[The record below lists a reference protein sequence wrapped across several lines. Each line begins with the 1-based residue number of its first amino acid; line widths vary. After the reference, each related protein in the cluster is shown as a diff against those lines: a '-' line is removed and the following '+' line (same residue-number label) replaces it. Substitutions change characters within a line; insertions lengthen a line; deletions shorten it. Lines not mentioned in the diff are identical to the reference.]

1 MTNAIETIN
10 AVDLDTGAQLLAE
23 YVNADTPAMLW
34 GPPGVGKSDAVKEA
48 ADARKIGFID
58 LRVATLEA
66 VDLRG
71 LPHVENNIAKWSIPD
86 FFPREDRDGKEGI
99 FFLDEI
105 NQNRDTF
112 AACYQLVLN
121 RCVGPHK
128 LLPGWRIVAAG
139 NRQGDRANAIKMPTA
154 LNNRLA
160 HIDIAPDVDA
170 WCKWAVRT
178 SQSPLLI
185 ALIRWRPE
193 LLHIMPGAEVTV
205 TGVAKPIRFPE
216 DARAFPTPRQWV
228 EASKH
233 FAAPGH
239 LRPRLVAGLLGEA
252 IAMEAEGFIRTFLDL
267 PKMADIMAEP
277 DRAKVPSGP
286 SALFAV
292 SNGIAASAKPAT
304 IAPIMEYSKRL
315 PKEFDFMT
323 GKAIGDMVPMLKE
336 TAPYVAW
343 AQRHVESI

>member
-1 MTNAIETIN
+1 MTNVANKTT
-10 AVDLDTGAQLLAE
+10 VDLDLGAELLSAYIDE
-23 YVNADTPAMLW
+23 NTPAMLW
-34 GPPGVGKSDAVKEA
+34 GAPGIGKSEVVKQEA
-48 ADARKIGFID
+48 DKRGFGFID
-58 LRVATLEA
+58 VRVATLES

-71 LPHVENNIAKWSIPD
+71 LPHVENNVAKWSIPD
-86 FFPREDRDGKEGI
+86 FFPRSGRDPDQGI

-112 AACYQLVLN
+112 PACYQLILN
-121 RCVGPHK
+121 REVGPHK

-160 HIDIAPDVDA
+160 HIDLVHDVDA
-170 WCKWAVRT
+170 WCKWAVAN

-185 ALIRWRPE
+185 AFMRWRPE
-193 LLHIMPGAEVTV
+193 LLHIMPGDSVQVKGAPN
-205 TGVAKPIRFPE
+205 PIVFAE

-233 FAAPGH
+233 FSAPGH
-239 LRPRLVAGLLGEA
+239 LRPRLVAGLVGESVA
-252 IAMEAEGFIRTFLDL
+252 LEAEGFIKTFLEL
-267 PKMADIMAEP
+267 PKMADILSEP
-277 DRAKVPSGP
+277 DRAKVPNGP

-292 SNGIAASAKPAT
+292 SNGIAATAKAGT
-304 IAPIMEYSKRL
+304 MGAIMEYSKRL

-323 GKAIGDMVPMLKE
+323 GKAIGDMVPALKE
-336 TAPYVAW
+336 TAPYVSW
-343 AQRHVESI
+343 TQRHVDSI

>member
-1 MTNAIETIN
+1 MTNAIETSN
-10 AVDLDTGAQLLAE
+10 AVALDVGAELLAH
-23 YVNADTPAMLW
+23 YVDQNTPAMLW
-34 GPPGVGKSDAVKEA
+34 GAPGIGKSDVVKQA
-48 ADARKIGFID
+48 AESRKIGFID

-86 FFPREDRDGKEGI
+86 FFPRLDRDGAEGI

-112 AACYQLVLN
+112 AACYSLVLN
-121 RCVGPHK
+121 RFVGPHK

-154 LNNRLA
+154 LNNRMA
-160 HIDIAPDVDA
+160 HIDMVHDVDA
-170 WCKWAVRT
+170 WCKWAIRT
-178 SQSPLLI
+178 NQSPLLI
-185 ALIRWRPE
+185 ALIRWLPD
-193 LLHIMPGAEVTV
+193 LLHVMPGASVKV
-205 TGVAKPIRFPE
+205 KNSSKPIVFPE

-233 FAAPGH
+233 FSAPGH
-239 LRPRLVAGLLGEA
+239 LRTRLVGGLLGEA
-252 IAMEAEGFIRTFLDL
+252 VAMEAEGFIRTFLDL
-267 PKMADIMAEP
+267 PKMADILAEP
-277 DRAKVPSGP
+277 DRAKVPDGP

-292 SNGIAASAKPAT
+292 SNGIAAIAKPGTMSA
-304 IAPIMEYSKRL
+304 IMEYSKRL

-323 GKAIGDMVPMLKE
+323 GKAIGDLLPSLKE
-336 TAPYVAW
+336 TAPYVDW
-343 AQRHVESI
+343 AQRHVESF

>member
-1 MTNAIETIN
+1 MLNTVETN
-10 AVDLDTGAQLLAE
+10 AVDLELGAELLGDYIDE
-23 YVNADTPAMLW
+23 NTPVMLW
-34 GPPGVGKSDAVKEA
+34 SPPGVGKSETVEA
-48 ADARKIGFID
+48 TAKARGIGFID

-71 LPHVENNIAKWSIPD
+71 LPHVESNVAKWSIPD
-86 FFPREDRDGKEGI
+86 FFPQLDRDGAEGI

-112 AACYQLVLN
+112 PACYQLVLN

-178 SQSPLLI
+178 GQSPLLI
-185 ALIRWRPE
+185 AFLRWRPE
-193 LLHIMPGAEVTV
+193 LLHIMPGESVTV
-205 TGVAKPIRFPE
+205 TGAKDKIVFPE

-233 FAAPGH
+233 FNKPGNR
-239 LRPRLVAGLLGEA
+239 RPRLVAGLVGESVA
-252 IAMEAEGFIRTFLDL
+252 LEAEGFIKTFMEL
-267 PKMADIMAEP
+267 PKMADILSEP

-292 SNGIAASAKPAT
+292 SNGIAATAKTAT
-304 IAPIMEYSKRL
+304 MGAIMEYSKRL

-336 TAPYVAW
+336 TQPYVSW
-343 AQRHVESI
+343 AERHQDSI

>member
-1 MTNAIETIN
+1 MNAIVNSN
-10 AVDLDTGAQLLAE
+10 AVDLDIGAQLLAE

-34 GPPGVGKSDAVKEA
+34 GAPGIGKSEAVKQA
-48 ADARKIGFID
+48 AEERKIGFID

-71 LPHVENNIAKWSIPD
+71 LPHVEDNRAKWSIPD
-86 FFPREDRDGKEGI
+86 FFPDLDRDGPEGI

-139 NRQGDRANAIKMPTA
+139 NRQSDRSNAIKMPLA

-160 HIDIAPDVDA
+160 HIDLVHDVEA

-178 SQSPLLI
+178 GQSPLLI

-193 LLHIMPGAEVTV
+193 LLHIMPGDTVKV
-205 TGVAKPIRFPE
+205 TGASKPIVFAE

-233 FAAPGH
+233 FFAPGH
-239 LRPRLVAGLLGEA
+239 LRPRLVSGLVGESVA
-252 IAMEAEGFIRTFLDL
+252 LEAEGFIKTFLEL
-267 PKMADIMAEP
+267 PKMADILSEP

-292 SNGIAASAKPAT
+292 SNGIAATAKPAT
-304 IAPIMEYSKRL
+304 MGPIMEYSKRL

-343 AQRHVESI
+343 CDRHAESL